1 MKPTIHKVDPNG
13 DTLLILRNPNA
24 PFAGDATVWPD
35 ALPKYR
41 SDRLKRNERELELI
55 AQAEHPT
62 PDGPRE
68 VHFQLSSKHLTL
80 TSEYFRALVANRWK
94 EASSSCG
101 FAYTVT
107 AEDWDEAA
115 LLMVMNIIHCQTS
128 EIPQDID
135 SEMVAKMTVI
145 VDYYQCTKAISFYVD
160 IWMRSFDSRELS
172 CGGYKRKLLLRLF
185 ISQLFFNADDFQR
198 CTQVIIRESR
208 GPMHSLGLPFPQNLI
223 GDLYL

>member
-1 MKPTIHKVDPNG
+1 MEPTIHKVDPNG

-41 SDRLKRNERELELI
+41 ADRLKRNERELELI
-55 AQAEHPT
+55 AQVEHPT

-68 VHFQLSSKHLTL
+68 VHFQLSSKHLAL
-80 TSEYFRALVANRWK
+80 ASRYFRALVANRWK

-115 LLMVMNIIHCQTS
+115 LLMVMKIIHCQTS

-145 VDYYQCTKAISFYVD
+145 VDYYQCTKAISFSYPSSSSMLAISNDARRLSYEKVEAQFILLD
-160 IWMRSFDSRELS
+160 YHFLKISLVIYTFD
-172 CGGYKRKLLLRLF
+172 
-185 ISQLFFNADDFQR
+185 A
-198 CTQVIIRESR
+198 
-208 GPMHSLGLPFPQNLI
+208 
-223 GDLYL
+223 